1 MPITPPRRNPAP
13 FLRGPIPLAWL
24 KAAQNAGGSALV
36 VGLLLWYLQGMKKY
50 PDDLV
55 VTRAR
60 AKETFGIS
68 KERLYWGL
76 NNLESAGLIRS
87 SRGVGRAIRVTIIN
101 PQTETESQQP
111 TSYSN
116 ILTAELSTY

>member
-1 MPITPPRRNPAP
+1 
-13 FLRGPIPLAWL
+13 L

>member
-1 MPITPPRRNPAP
+1 MVESSAST
-13 FLRGPIPLAWL
+13 
-24 KAAQNAGGSALV
+24 GGSALV

-60 AKETFGIS
+60 AKDTFGIS
-68 KERLYWGL
+68 KERLYRGL
-76 NNLESAGLIRS
+76 NNLESARLIRTN
-87 SRGVGRAIRVTIIN
+87 RGAGRAIRVIIIN

-116 ILTAELSTY
+116 ILTAEPRDEYNLVVSQ